1 MPHPLFIAISI
12 AATVVIT
19 VLLIVGF
26 LVPYLRKLDSK
37 AIFKP
42 HVYRN
47 EYGTFY
53 VRAYRLF
60 GRKYLAR
67 THNFNGAWS
76 FYFSKHISDAW
87 RFTTLEDASQG
98 WEAFTDQLVE
108 RLEREAEQ
116 KREKLARKKAAG
128 VVHRFQ

>member
-1 MPHPLFIAISI
+1 MPHPLPIIIAS
-12 AATVVIT
+12 AAIVVIA
-19 VLLIVGF
+19 VMLIVGF
-26 LVPYLRKLDSK
+26 LVPYLQKLDRK
-37 AIFKP
+37 AIIKP

-67 THNFNGAWS
+67 THNFNGVRS
-76 FYFSKHISDAW
+76 YCFTKDMSDAH
-87 RFTTLEDASQG
+87 RFSTLEDASQG
-98 WEAFTDQLVE
+98 WEAFTDQLAE
-108 RLEREAEQ
+108 KLEREAEQ